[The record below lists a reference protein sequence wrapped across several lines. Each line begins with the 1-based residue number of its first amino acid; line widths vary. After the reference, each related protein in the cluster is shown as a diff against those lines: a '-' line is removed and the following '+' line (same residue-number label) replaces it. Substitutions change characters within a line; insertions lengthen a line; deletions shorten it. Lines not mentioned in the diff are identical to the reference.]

1 MSNIGSLNITE
12 ISDISRRASSLLE
25 DWHSRGPRQPS
36 VKRFIDLANSANKL
50 GESLV
55 AFDIANAGLEKHRKS
70 ASLLKCKALALARMG
85 SWEQARDILCKLLE
99 GAHHDEETLGLLA
112 RTYKDHWLR
121 TGDERDLRQARE
133 AYERAYRQDPE
144 RYWTGINSAT
154 LAFAMGDVAVASRV
168 AKRIRKTC
176 TQKLARA
183 IGDKKYWILATIAE
197 ASLLL
202 NEADVAEKFYGDA
215 AALSRNDLGNLGAT
229 WRDAL
234 ILLKFMPPEVRPR
247 IERALNVPKVAVF
260 TGHRVDG
267 PEREVSRFPG
277 AIANDVKGAIRKHL
291 LAANVRMGYS
301 SAASGSDILFI
312 EAMRAIGGRT
322 RIVLPCSRQQFLQ
335 ESVVDSGGD
344 WSRRF
349 HKALNQA
356 DDVIIASPERLKFGS
371 IGYDYANK
379 LVHGLALM
387 QASEFHTELV
397 RMAVWDGQP
406 GDGPGGTADTVRRW
420 QEADHAVNLIN
431 PRFFCGTNRA
441 AELQGSKRRRKV
453 KRASALPNIPGF
465 GSEVCSILFADA
477 FHFSKLAEEQIPNFV
492 LKFMG
497 PIAMLVNRAH
507 PPILYRNTWG
517 DGLFLVFSGVA
528 DAGKFAKTL
537 ADCVAAIDR
546 KAAGLPEDMS
556 LRISLHAGP
565 VFRFKD
571 QIVDKLNYIGSHVN
585 RAARMEPVTPPGLIY
600 ASQGFVALATLEVP
614 GQFQFDYVG
623 RVPLAKGFGDF
634 PIYHL
639 R

>member
-1 MSNIGSLNITE
+1 MVRRGE
-12 ISDISRRASSLLE
+12 IRDISRRALGLLE
-25 DWHSRGPRQPS
+25 DCHSRQPRQPS
-36 VKRFIDLANSANKL
+36 VEQFIDLANGANKL

-55 AFDIANAGLEKHRKS
+55 AFDVANAGLKKHRKS
-70 ASLLKCKALALARMG
+70 KPLLQCKALALARMG
-85 SWEQARDILCKLLE
+85 SWEQARDMLCKLRDE
-99 GAHHDEETLGLLA
+99 AHHEEETLGLLA

-121 TGDERDLRQARE
+121 TGDERDLKQARE
-133 AYERAYRQDPE
+133 AYERAYRRDPE
-144 RYWTGINSAT
+144 RYYTGINSAT
-154 LAFAMGDVAVASRV
+154 LAFAMGDVAVASWT
-168 AKRIRKTC
+168 AKRLRKIC

-202 NEADVAEKFYGDA
+202 NDVDVAEKFYGDA
-215 AALSRNDLGNLGAT
+215 ATLSRNDLGHLGAT
-229 WRDAL
+229 WRNAL

-247 IERALNVPKVAVF
+247 IDCALNVPKVAVF

-267 PEREVSRFPG
+267 PQRKVARFPG
-277 AIANDVKGAIRKHL
+277 ELADDVKKAIRNHL
-291 LAANVRMGYS
+291 LAANIRVGYS

-312 EAMRAIGGRT
+312 EAIQAVGGHT
-322 RIVLPCSRQQFLQ
+322 RIVLPCSREQFLQ

-344 WSRRF
+344 WPRRF
-349 HKALNQA
+349 QKALKQA
-356 DDVIIASPERLKFGS
+356 DDVIIASSERLKFGS

-379 LVHGLALM
+379 LVHGLAVM

-397 RMAVWDGQP
+397 RLAVWDGQP

-420 QEADHAVNLIN
+420 QEAGHAVNLIN

-441 AELQGSKRRRKV
+441 AELQGSKRRRRV
-453 KRASALPNIPGF
+453 SSASARPDIPGF
-465 GSEVCSILFADA
+465 GSEVCAILFADA

-497 PIAMLVNRAH
+497 PIAMLVNEAK
-507 PPILYRNTWG
+507 PQILYRNTWG
-517 DGLFLVFSGVA
+517 DGLFLVFSAVA

-537 ADCVAAIDR
+537 ADRVAAIDR

-600 ASQGFVALATLEVP
+600 ASQGFVALATLEAP